1 MAWQSK
7 VVVTEKKI
15 SRQICMNKSM
25 RHANL
30 TIQES
35 HIPVPTVHTLQR
47 KLYGSTIFTKL
58 NLRNSFHQMLLLGQ
72 RSRQFTNFYTHE
84 GICFFKRLV
93 MDSGPANQ
101 EFYE

>member
-1 MAWQSK
+1 MSWLSN

-58 NLRNSFHQMLLLGQ
+58 NLRNSFHQMLLGQ
-72 RSRQFTNFYTHE
+72 RSRQLTNFYAHE

-93 MDSGPANQ
+93 MEAGPANQ